1 MDSFGA
7 IPKLGKRGAQEPAVN
22 GSRNSRLPSGAHA
35 LILLL
40 LAVPL
45 GSLLRRLLLLGDDV
59 AAGDLRRLG
68 RGREGDQDGEGD
80 ETKHDGPDLHDDLR
94 MLATDGRERQ
104 TE

>member
-1 MDSFGA
+1 MDDFGA
-7 IPKLGKRGAQEPAVN
+7 IPKPGNRGAPEPAVS
-22 GSRNSRLPSGAHA
+22 GSRTPHLPSGAHA

-80 ETKHDGPDLHDDLR
+80 ETKHDGPELHDDLR
-94 MLATDGRERQ
+94 MLATDGREHQ
-104 TE
+104 TK